1 MAISNSAGA
10 LLLLLPAVAVAV
22 LLLGK
27 AAHSSADFPLG
38 GQATVRLP
46 PAAVHQP
53 RFAARVV
60 VLDAHHGRRQPG
72 FVAAVNAEAADGAAG
87 AYACSLVLLLGGVK
101 VWASDH
107 LEKFAARDLCRLE
120 LTEDGQ
126 LRLTDGTGKVGWLS
140 GTAGQGVKAL
150 HLDGK
155 TGNLVLVDGQN
166 VTRWQSLDDPTDKFL
181 RGQHRSLPA
190 YFITSSTTD
199 ETSSPFYSLELDGD
213 KVAAYSHVGGDT
225 SYSYWELAAPVSA
238 NRTMASAR
246 LDGSGLKMLDAE
258 GVTAA
263 QISPP
268 IKKPPLSFMAL
279 AGDGNLEMFYYDAWH
294 RRFSVSYKALGLCE
308 LPLSCGVRQVCSG
321 AGTCK
326 DFAAYADSPAR
337 AGGAECM
344 VHLKGVTTVLRPA
357 AASAPLAAGV
367 TLRQCVARCA
377 SNISCSAA
385 LYVKDAGASAA
396 DDAHGVCEH
405 YTLAAGAR
413 EVTDDG
419 SRRRYSYWVKLPAAA
434 GGGGGDEDVV
444 DDDGGDSSGLLGK
457 ILMVCGA
464 VDVVG
469 AVVFAV
475 LIVFYFQR
483 LRRLAAPVDRAVEL
497 QQGEAEGAG
506 EQNSPD
512 NDGADGVM
520 AEHN

>member
-10 LLLLLPAVAVAV
+10 LLLLLPAVAV

-27 AAHSSADFPLG
+27 TTHSSADFPLG

-46 PAAVHQP
+46 PPPHQP
-53 RFAARVV
+53 LFAARVV

-72 FVAAVNAEAADGAAG
+72 FVAAVNAEAADGPAG

-107 LEKFAARDLCRLE
+107 LEKFAARALCRLE

-126 LRLTDGTGKVGWLS
+126 LRLTDGAGKVGWLS

-155 TGNLVLVDGQN
+155 IGNLVLIDAQN
-166 VTRWQSLDDPTDKFL
+166 RTRWQSLDDPTDKFL
-181 RGQHRSLPA
+181 RGQNRALPA
-190 YFITSSTTD
+190 YFITSTID

-213 KVAAYSHVGGDT
+213 KITAYIHVGDTT
-225 SYSYWELAAPVSA
+225 SYSYWELAAPASA

-258 GVTAA
+258 GVTAV

-268 IKKPPLSFMAL
+268 VKKPPLSFMAL
-279 AGDGNLEMFYYDAWH
+279 AGDGNLEMFYYDARR
-294 RRFSVSYKALGLCE
+294 RRFRVSYKALGLCE

-326 DFAAYADSPAR
+326 DFAAYADTPAR
-337 AGGAECM
+337 AGGAKCM
-344 VHLKGVTTVLRPA
+344 VHLRGVTTVLRPA
-357 AASAPLAAGV
+357 VAAAPLVAGV

-377 SNISCSAA
+377 INISCSAA
-385 LYVKDAGASAA
+385 LYVEDDAAA
-396 DDAHGVCEH
+396 DEDHGMCEH

-419 SRRRYSYWVKLPAAA
+419 SRRRHSYWVKLPAAA
-434 GGGGGDEDVV
+434 GGGGDDDDVA
-444 DDDGGDSSGLLGK
+444 DDGGDSSGLLGK
-457 ILMVCGA
+457 LLMVCGA

-469 AVVFAV
+469 AVVFTV
-475 LIVFYFQR
+475 LIVFYFRR
-483 LRRLAAPVDRAVEL
+483 LRRLAAVVDLAVEL

-506 EQNSPD
+506 EQNSSD
-512 NDGADGVM
+512 NDGADEVM
-520 AEHN
+520 AAEHN